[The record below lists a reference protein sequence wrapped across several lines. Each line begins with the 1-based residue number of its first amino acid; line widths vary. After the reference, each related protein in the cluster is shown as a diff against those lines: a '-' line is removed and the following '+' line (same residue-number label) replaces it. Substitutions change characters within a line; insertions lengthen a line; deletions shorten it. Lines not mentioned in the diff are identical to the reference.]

1 MLNKYHPLECKTFLA
16 KSTLFLPTVNNQSL
30 ITWNK
35 YLHIS
40 NQGVFS
46 NVHFLNTTSETW
58 GWTVLGGIHSFMLGL
73 LFLLL
78 SLIIKAFNNLF
89 HAVTSYQVN
98 WAISLR
104 KISSRGD
111 IQLSICKGAWGE
123 KLRNTCTI
131 LMVAGAEG
139 SRTSTYFCKSTPP
152 FIATKGTFTWK
163 RAAIISEQ
171 EHIWNIH
178 NIKTKFTLVLPKPR
192 VSTSKMVT
200 SPSWA
205 SGIKMAVLI
214 SNLRAAVRP

>member
-98 WAISLR
+98 WAVSLG
-104 KISSRGD
+104 KISSWCD
-111 IQLSICKGAWGE
+111 TQLSICIMARRYIKADENEVLRGE

-152 FIATKGTFTWK
+152 FIATKGTFTWV
-163 RAAIISEQ
+163 RAALISEQ
-171 EHIWNIH
+171 VHIWNIH
-178 NIKTKFTLVLPKPR
+178 NINTR
-192 VSTSKMVT
+192 
-200 SPSWA
+200 SPWSCW
-205 SGIKMAVLI
+205 
-214 SNLRAAVRP
+214 NP

>member
-1 MLNKYHPLECKTFLA
+1 MFTFA
-16 KSTLFLPTVNNQSL
+16 HYK
-30 ITWNK
+30 
-35 YLHIS
+35 
-40 NQGVFS
+40 
-46 NVHFLNTTSETW
+46 
-58 GWTVLGGIHSFMLGL
+58 WTVLGGIHSFILGL

-89 HAVTSYQVN
+89 HAVASYQVN
-98 WAISLR
+98 WAVSLR

-111 IQLSICKGAWGE
+111 IQLSICSMARRHIKAHDDEILWGE
-123 KLRNTCTI
+123 KLRNTFTI

-152 FIATKGTFTWK
+152 FIATKGSFTWV
-163 RAAIISEQ
+163 RAALISEQ
-171 EHIWNIH
+171 VHIWNSH
-178 NIKTKFTLVLPKPR
+178 NIKKKFTLVLPKPR